1 MDDKPARRVVG
12 GPAIVAAIV
21 VLFVLLPLVY
31 LLAIG
36 PIVWLHRRGYVSV
49 EPNSVVARVYYPAEM
64 AANYCPPFSRVME
77 MYVSLWEPAQS
88 PMQMAPPAY
97 ATLPAPPAA
106 TANVVANPA
115 APVTAAAP
123 AGEAPPD
130 SASPQ

>member
-36 PIVWLHRRGYVSV
+36 PIVWLHRRGMVNV
-49 EPNSVVARVYYPAEM
+49 EPGSVIARVYYPAEM
-64 AANYCPPFSRVME
+64 AAELCTPFRNSME
-77 MYVSLWEPAQS
+77 MYVSLWEPRQP
-88 PMQMAPPAY
+88 PMQMAPPSY

-106 TANVVANPA
+106 AANVAANPA
-115 APVTAAAP
+115 APVAATAP
-123 AGEAPPD
+123 AGDAVPD